1 MFSQPSDA
9 DHPRSVMTFTQIATF
24 LALVEQGSVAR
35 AAASLGVG
43 RSTVSAH
50 SKLIADEIGHHH
62 FRRGNGGIA
71 VTEAGLE
78 AHNRFRALLAHA
90 AFCVS
95 YFRSGNRLLPLLVP
109 VLLPKGFPGSL
120 LDRVLDRVNERL
132 AALQPQICLLPTYGP
147 NVPTQGEIGFSY
159 VQAAGSDSVADRW
172 LLIRASAAACQKEPT
187 VSLDDLAEME
197 IQAPRLPAPLQARL
211 SSLVE
216 QAHA

>member
-62 FRRGNGGIA
+62 FRRGNGRIA

-78 AHNRFRALLAHA
+78 AYTRFRALLALA
-90 AFCVS
+90 AIRLG
-95 YFRSGNRLLPLLVP
+95 YFLRGNPLLPL
-109 VLLPKGFPGSL
+109 
-120 LDRVLDRVNERL
+120 
-132 AALQPQICLLPTYGP
+132 
-147 NVPTQGEIGFSY
+147 
-159 VQAAGSDSVADRW
+159 
-172 LLIRASAAACQKEPT
+172 
-187 VSLDDLAEME
+187 
-197 IQAPRLPAPLQARL
+197 
-211 SSLVE
+211 
-216 QAHA
+216 

>member
-35 AAASLGVG
+35 AAESLGVG

-62 FRRGNGGIA
+62 FRRSNGGIV

-78 AHNRFRALLAHA
+78 AYNRFRALLAHA
-90 AFCVS
+90 AFCVN

-120 LDRVLDRVNERL
+120 MDRALDRAGERL
-132 AALQPQICLLPTYGP
+132 GALQPQLCLLPTYSVNAP
-147 NVPTQGEIGFSY
+147 SHDELGFSY
-159 VQAAGSDSVADRW
+159 VHDAGSESIPDRW
-172 LLIRASAAACQKEPT
+172 LLIRA
-187 VSLDDLAEME
+187 
-197 IQAPRLPAPLQARL
+197 
-211 SSLVE
+211 
-216 QAHA
+216 